1 MFTHHLNSVA
11 HWDCVSTTVNF
22 SLCDCWKAGTDLKR
36 KQKKNCVIVFGSATK
51 GQSRPHQYS
60 KLTKNSC
67 SCEAPKAIKNCSLY
81 ESTVWRVSY
90 YSSALHVQLFGPC
103 TVCVSTVCAVNLCKL
118 LTCLLQSP
126 ASAKSFSLL
135 PFNAVCFSFS
145 IITCNRA
152 KWKHDWRAEC
162 VCGRNWRVVKIGG
175 LPHSLLSLFLCL
187 VSASQ
192 NWGRL

>member
-36 KQKKNCVIVFGSATK
+36 KQKKTVIVFGSATK
-51 GQSRPHQYS
+51 GQSCPHQYS